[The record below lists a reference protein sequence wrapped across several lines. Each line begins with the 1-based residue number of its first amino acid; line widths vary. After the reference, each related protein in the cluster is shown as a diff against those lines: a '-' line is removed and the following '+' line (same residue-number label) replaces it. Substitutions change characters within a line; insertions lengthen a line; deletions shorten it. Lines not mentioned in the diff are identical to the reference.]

1 MCGLLY
7 AYCLLPNRVRY
18 NCTNATLKSPSTL
31 VLATQGLADV
41 KENIVSVFGVKQ
53 LASLVDVS
61 LVKPEPVICEEF
73 GLKDYVEEELP
84 FDFQQFL
91 ISSAT
96 HGSGRSSSDRQ
107 FYYINNRPCEPSKL
121 IKLVNEVYKQ
131 FNSKQYPF
139 VYLNVI
145 TKKCLVDVN
154 ITPDKRQV
162 FVEEEKLLLAAVK
175 ASMMDAFKSFPST
188 LKVQTLSQSFKRPLS
203 QEVVGGSIFDTFKKR
218 CKSQGADRNLDSFM
232 SVTSKKSLGVR
243 QTQCGTIFDV
253 SKSEEAV
260 KEADSKLDELVTLAC
275 QLTQEEEV
283 MDVTIDNEDLSQSR
297 ERNEVPLKLDL
308 TRLKQLLDVAKDSE
322 ESINKVKFRASE
334 ITPSLNQQAEEELN
348 RHLTQQN
355 FTEMQ
360 IIGQF
365 NLGFIITKLGSDLFL
380 IDQHATDEKYNFEQ
394 LQKTT
399 TLDSQKLVTPKLLEL
414 TTAAKSTLQEY
425 ERIFT
430 KNGFTFTNLQTDGA
444 QVYLTSVPISERMV
458 FGKGDIEE
466 MIFMLQEDAS
476 NATSC
481 RPSRIRDMFASRACR
496 KSVMI
501 GRALAKSD
509 MRKLVDHMA
518 DIEQPWNC
526 PHGRPTIRHLVNLDL
541 IEDTV

>member
-1 MCGLLY
+1 MCALLY

-91 ISSAT
+91 ISSGT

-175 ASMMDAFKSFPST
+175 ASMMEAFKTSPST

-203 QEVVGGSIFDTFKKR
+203 QEVVDGSIFDTFKKR
-218 CKSQGADRNLDSFM
+218 CKSQEA
-232 SVTSKKSLGVR
+232 VTSKKSLGS
-243 QTQCGTIFDV
+243 TIFDV

-275 QLTQEEEV
+275 QLTQEEV
-283 MDVTIDNEDLSQSR
+283 MDVTIDNENLSQSR
-297 ERNEVPLKLDL
+297 ERTEVPLKLDL
-308 TRLKQLLDVAKDSE
+308 TCLKQLLDVEKDSE
-322 ESINKVKFRASE
+322 ESSNKVKFRASE

-425 ERIFT
+425 EHIFT
-430 KNGFTFTNLQTDGA
+430 KNGFTFNHLQTDGA
-444 QVYLTSVPISERMV
+444 PVYLTAVPISERMV

-501 GRALAKSD
+501 GRALAKND

-541 IEDTV
+541 IKDTV

>member
-7 AYCLLPNRVRY
+7 SYCLLPNRVRY

-41 KENIVSVFGVKQ
+41 RENIVSVFGVKQ
-53 LASLVDVS
+53 LASLVDVN
-61 LVKPEPVICEEF
+61 LVKPEQGICEEF
-73 GLKDYVEEELP
+73 GLHHYVEEELP

-175 ASMMDAFKSFPST
+175 ASMMEALKSCPST

-203 QEVVGGSIFDTFKKR
+203 EEVIGGRIFDTFKKR
-218 CKSQGADRNLDSFM
+218 CKSQEADRKLDDFLT
-232 SVTSKKSLGVR
+232 VTSKKKLQNSV
-243 QTQCGTIFDV
+243 D
-253 SKSEEAV
+253 
-260 KEADSKLDELVTLAC
+260 EADRKLDELVTLAC
-275 QLTQEEEV
+275 QLTQNEEEEEI
-283 MDVTIDNEDLSQSR
+283 MDVTIDDEDLSQTR
-297 ERNEVPLKLDL
+297 KRIEVPLKLDL
-308 TRLKQLLDVAKDSE
+308 TRLKELLEVAKDSE
-322 ESINKVKFRASE
+322 EPIKRVKFRANE

-355 FTEMQ
+355 FTQMQ

-365 NLGFIITKLGSDLFL
+365 NLGFIVTKLDSDLFL

-414 TTAAKSTLQEY
+414 TAAAKSTLQEY
-425 ERIFT
+425 EHIFT
-430 KNGFTFTNLQTDGA
+430 KNGFAFDNVQTDGT

-466 MIFMLQEDAS
+466 MIFMLQEDGS
-476 NATSC
+476 NAMSC

-501 GRALAKSD
+501 GRALAKSE

-541 IEDTV
+541 IADTV